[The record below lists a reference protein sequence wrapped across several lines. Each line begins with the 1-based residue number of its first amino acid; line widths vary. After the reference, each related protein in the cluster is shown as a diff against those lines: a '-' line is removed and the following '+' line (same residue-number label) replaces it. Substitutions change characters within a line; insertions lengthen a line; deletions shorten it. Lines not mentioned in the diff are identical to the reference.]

1 MSSMKW
7 KQYRHILS
15 SKVKVPSVNKARFV
29 RKYAYIILLLFLVVL
44 INYCG
49 KGAGPIEGTPDGSE
63 GLEFIGTGVNITDAF
78 ESEGGTTIFKLQH
91 DGASNFTVRLL
102 DYDTGE
108 EISLL
113 ANTSGFFNITVTKI
127 LIPKNYILEIDADG
141 NWIIE
146 VSGNIKK
153 ISTPTPA
160 SKIFL
165 GKGLDITPVFQISSG
180 LTIFEMYHNGS
191 SDFIVWLLNSNTNEK
206 ISLLANK
213 SGFFYGIVAEGLG
226 SDYYKL
232 EIEADGDWFVKVSGN
247 II

>member
-1 MSSMKW
+1 MKW
-7 KQYRHILS
+7 KLYGHIIGLKTKLS
-15 SKVKVPSVNKARFV
+15 SVNKARFV
-29 RKYAYIILLLFLVVL
+29 KKYANIILLLFLIVL

-63 GLEFIGTGVNITDAF
+63 GLEFIGTGVNITEAF
-78 ESEGGTTIFKLQH
+78 ESKGGLTIFKLQH
-91 DGASNFTVRLL
+91 DGALNFTVRLL

-113 ANTSGFFNITVTKI
+113 ANNSGFINVTVTKI
-127 LIPKNYILEIDADG
+127 LIPKNYILEIEADG
-141 NWIIE
+141 NWIIV
-146 VSGNIKK
+146 VSGNIEK
-153 ISTPTPA
+153 IPIQP
-160 SKIFL
+160 SKTITFS
-165 GKGLDITPVFQISSG
+165 GTGLDITPVFQISNG
-180 LTIFEMYHNGS
+180 LTIFEMQHNGG

-213 SGFFYGIVAEGLG
+213 SGFFYGIVAEGLE

-232 EIEADGDWFVKVSGN
+232 EIEADGDWFIKVSGN